1 VRDGADLLLT
11 LVPVFIDIMLD
22 AQDQDWGELA
32 YPVVG

>member
-1 VRDGADLLLT
+1 
-11 LVPVFIDIMLD
+11 VPVFIDIMLD